1 MAKSTITEIKAALMS
16 RDKTE
21 RECTDAV
28 TSGDDCFALL
38 GRRAA
43 AAAGQGSTK
52 GDRRE
57 KATERQR
64 ERVRES
70 KVIFGKVKELFSLF
84 RQLQWPFA

>member
-28 TSGDDCFALL
+28 TGGDVCFALL

-43 AAAGQGSTK
+43 AGQGSTK
-52 GDRRE
+52 GGTRE
-57 KATERQR
+57 KATERERDR
-64 ERVRES
+64 EREGES
-70 KVIFGKVKELFSLF
+70 RK
-84 RQLQWPFA
+84 